1 MLGYMASPKQIEEKS
16 FSLIRDKIK
25 RNDLSQEELEILYRV
40 VHTTADWGFEKI
52 FQISNDFLEKWYK
65 LILTPRAYNKKLL
78 VYVDTKMIKAGV
90 SKFKSDLAG
99 IKLFCPNEYK
109 TVVNLAQRQNLTRA
123 IVGIDWTVE
132 KRKNTKI
139 FVIGNSPTALFR
151 LCEHVKKDEQL
162 SNILVIGVPV
172 GFVGAKE
179 SKEILKSL
187 GIPYIVID
195 GEKGGSTIAVAIMN
209 ALLNLT
215 VKKLGFDYEF
225 TR

>member
-1 MLGYMASPKQIEEKS
+1 MLDYIVSPKQIEEKS
-16 FSLIRDKIK
+16 FSIIKDNIK
-25 RNDLSQEELEILYRV
+25 RNDLTQEELEILYRV
-40 VHTTADWGFEKI
+40 VHTTADFSFKRL
-52 FQISNDFLEKWYK
+52 FQISSDFLQRWYE

-78 VYVDTKMIKAGV
+78 AYVDTKMIKAGV

-109 TVVNLAQRQNLTRA
+109 TVVSLAQKQGLTRA

-151 LCEHVKKDEQL
+151 LCEHVKNNGQL
-162 SNILVIGVPV
+162 NDILVIGVPV

-179 SKEILKSL
+179 SKEVLKSL
-187 GIPYIVID
+187 RIPYVVID

-209 ALLNLT
+209 ALLNLA
-215 VKKLGFDYEF
+215 VKKLGFDYEVA
-225 TR
+225 R

>member
-1 MLGYMASPKQIEEKS
+1 MLDYIVSPKQIEEKS
-16 FSLIRDKIK
+16 FSIIKDNIK
-25 RNDLSQEELEILYRV
+25 RNDLTQEQLEILYRV
-40 VHTTADWGFEKI
+40 VHTTADFSFERL
-52 FQISNDFLEKWYK
+52 FQISSDFLQRWYE

-78 VYVDTKMIKAGV
+78 AYVDTKMIKAGV

-109 TVVNLAQRQNLTRA
+109 TVVSLAQKQGLTRA
-123 IVGIDWTVE
+123 IVGVDWTVE

-151 LCEHVKKDEQL
+151 LCEYIKNDDQL
-162 SNILVIGVPV
+162 SDILVIGVPV

-179 SKEILKSL
+179 SKEVLKSL
-187 GIPYIVID
+187 RIPYIVID

-209 ALLNLT
+209 ALLNLA
-215 VKKLGFDYEF
+215 VKKLGFDYEVA
-225 TR
+225 R